1 MDTGDKI
8 REVRQE
14 YKEYLIKKHPDFYI
28 SRWSLRT
35 SFLACPKM
43 NS

>member
-14 YKEYLIKKHPDFYI
+14 YKEYLIEEEKQKQKI
-28 SRWSLRT
+28 SLSIQIHG
-35 SFLACPKM
+35 
-43 NS
+43 